1 MTKISDGFVLERMDQ
16 ARRTQY
22 EPQFSLGDLVGK
34 TVESTRKIK
43 NPEKYNPQT
52 SSPNPEYFDLV
63 LFSDDTFLLS
73 RNWGDCE
80 CAHVEFYYF
89 DGSRTLYSD
98 SLFGLT

>member
-1 MTKISDGFVLERMDQ
+1 
-16 ARRTQY
+16 
-22 EPQFSLGDLVGK
+22 
-34 TVESTRKIK
+34 
-43 NPEKYNPQT
+43 
-52 SSPNPEYFDLV
+52 